1 MKFKHYQTK
10 AKFLTDLGDSKIN
23 NGDLCYIKDT
33 QEIYTHGQYYRGC
46 LSDYAQ
52 NDSTQP
58 DYIKNRT
65 HYVESVTN
73 DVWNQTGCN
82 VGSGTTSPGGYP
94 ATFNITT
101 GNKYNVTISQGST
114 SKTYEGLTA
123 EYDSVFNGLA
133 LRKNW
138 SNSMGVSD
146 TSTDALL
153 LVVQPSNVVLRSADI
168 YGENCTVQV
177 SEVT

>member
-1 MKFKHYQTK
+1 MAEQKKKLKDVLQAIYNAVK
-10 AKFLTDLGDSKIN
+10 ALVV
-23 NGDLCYIKDT
+23 
-33 QEIYTHGQYYRGC
+33 Q
-46 LSDYAQ
+46 SDYAQ

-101 GNKYNVTISQGST
+101 GNKYNVTISQG
-114 SKTYEGLTA
+114 
-123 EYDSVFNGLA
+123 
-133 LRKNW
+133 
-138 SNSMGVSD
+138 
-146 TSTDALL
+146 
-153 LVVQPSNVVLRSADI
+153 
-168 YGENCTVQV
+168 
-177 SEVT
+177 